1 MALFQRK
8 DINESEKRIFD
19 ALWKRYQ
26 ENPEQFSETQV
37 NALNELN
44 KRLTPETTPD
54 EIYDPKELVDEM
66 RGSDPG
72 ERKKVLSDVEREFE
86 RRKGSSNKEEFD
98 KLGYQRLKP
107 EKKKPLGFLK
117 NIFKR
122 KEQKPTET
130 TTETTEPTPKVPEE
144 PKSTLTIE
152 DAKYWYNRALEDN
165 AHGGKSFE
173 EWLKSD
179 SDYKHLV
186 EGYSPLTNV
195 NNIIDRDEGQ
205 EIAMQT
211 SSELE
216 PEVESGWALNISDNP
231 VLNSNNYYN
240 VYGKTYTPP
249 QGGIDIFKDP
259 AAAYDAWVRELTIRS
274 APVEKGGLGEI
285 QEGTG
290 TYPFIVGVSPIQYW
304 IEQGVLDFDLPY
316 DERVELFKKAIESGK
331 LTKELRIR
339 ESDKEFN
346 YPEYGTQFANLLTL
360 PDSIDE
366 LRRQRG
372 EDWDLFYEVVGEQ
385 AESARYFFKLLKAYK
400 EDGSLESARALNEFY
415 EDLVP
420 IAKESGRRTRDFRD
434 AVVYYAKHPD
444 KLVPFY
450 SGYKEAE
457 ELGRALFILQAY
469 EATGEMPSEEDMEF
483 LRYIDDKDFS
493 DDPSTTAAKI
503 IDVFGQMVPFAGE
516 LKGLNV
522 VGGMVNIFG
531 QKVGKK
537 YVGDAIRGQIKKV
550 LSSKIGKTGKIITKT
565 GVLVEGGY
573 RADASKNKRLLHN
586 YQINDD
592 EIIVSDDKVSEEDA
606 ERWGKADAYIEYSS
620 EMLGPALRVF
630 GEGAKNL
637 VTKAISKVAKIASKG
652 EKDLIIGQSMAS
664 AIRRYI
670 EKAAPDVKIDKKTL
684 NNIRKEL
691 QKFGYD
697 GFLEELGEERAGE
710 AMRAFLYQL
719 TESGIVEGFDN
730 PEYVDN
736 IWTMLSSGEY
746 ARFGEQMLI
755 EMVALGT
762 PGTVAGLYSIDAR
775 KGKEEDLKSSQ
786 REFVSKVEESNKK
799 AEEVKVEV
807 EETSK
812 KIDKEGVESLSE
824 EEFTKHIENVNE
836 VNNNHT
842 LNTLNELL
850 IEDPA
855 LAKELDLSEVNLEEE
870 IIKTAEQLEAEGVSV
885 EGEGMD
891 VDQKT
896 FVARGYTVLANL
908 KLKLGL
914 GKGANYDTVV
924 EEYYGIV
931 RRGGLS
937 KEQEEIYNQHYE
949 KYETDAEY
957 RKEINQFIN
966 DMAEK
971 MGNPIEVAD
980 VNQTLSYDK
989 LFDKEGKSY
998 EYKSNQDKKNHQADS
1013 IFEYIKNLFSG
1024 VFDNVDKSIQDVYK
1038 KVRDRRLEVSAK
1050 RAQTTQERRDARRQ
1064 ERITKAEAKK
1074 ERREKKREERKA
1086 KVDKKKERR
1095 EKKREEARAKKKPLG
1110 KGVDP
1115 PKKVKKID
1123 EKTKKGKPSYQ
1134 LTPTQK
1140 EFFKDTKV
1148 VDSKG
1153 EPKVAYH
1160 GTPKSFEI
1168 FKETDDIGF
1177 HAGTSQQANQRLITS
1192 RTFDEIDYKE
1202 GGNVMPVYLN
1212 IKNPLRLNDINWGEP
1227 MDVIEDILEKDASG
1241 GQIPLKSKAWSEIKD
1256 VEKKLSLMNI
1266 NATNR
1271 KEALGLIKNKLK
1283 ELGFDGIVYEN
1294 QYEGEGD
1301 SYIAFDANQIKSAT
1315 AMAEQPTKDPRIS
1328 YQLTPIGYQSGKGPS
1343 KKDNINMMFGR
1354 ETGHFGSGTY
1364 FFGSEKEAKKHARG
1378 RKRPITEINLEGKNL
1393 FRPFDMKRGGET
1405 FKAGGNFGMAN
1416 ELHWILRYVNEAS
1429 YKIGDYD
1436 AKNNPNSI
1444 SWRDNPTGISKRL
1457 ESWTGL
1463 KASPKMVD
1471 EVIQEVRAEIEANA
1485 GFGGLKTETAST
1497 RLMRRLGFDGID
1509 MRGIE
1514 GFDNANFGSVLYADK
1529 PTKAPKVSYQLEPA
1543 KPTLYSPALRA
1554 IENLPQKSIKAR
1566 GLMNLFKRAQVPPV
1580 ELDWLGI
1587 KEWARENYKP
1597 TDRIPKEHIIEFIK
1611 QNESEVIDVTLGEDT
1626 YGLKSKSPRRIL
1638 GQLRREFL
1646 EEPLHPAKFE
1656 KFTMVGGQDYKE
1668 LLVRHPDGTYVERSH
1683 WDIPGIIVSLRLT
1696 TRFDTEG
1703 NKVLFIEEIQS
1714 DWTSEAHKL
1723 RKKEVLRV
1731 AKDLETSDLTEPG
1744 QIVPAGQEYKPKEKY
1759 IKQAEKKVPKDFGYV
1774 LRKTQAD
1781 YDKARKELSNYI
1793 KKENLNIAI
1802 YNLPK
1807 LPTTFIEKL
1816 EDKHIDNY
1824 RKNYARG
1831 ANKTQAKKI
1840 MELHSKVSRLKP
1852 SVQTGGFQDTPYKD
1866 GWIKLGVKKAILH
1879 AVNNNFDKI
1888 AVPTHE
1894 QIADMFDVSKVI
1906 RSVEYRLPD
1915 PTNVSM
1921 KNQIESRIIQKNGKK
1936 LNIPEYNTPEKLER
1950 YLGKG
1955 IVDRMLAGEGKK
1967 KIVFDIKKLRQ
1978 DGWGNENGSYL
1989 QSDETPA
1996 INYSTDSATDYNKE
2010 TNEYGILDATLP
2022 GGVEKLSEEEYIE
2035 KHKQN
2040 PSKYPPPVSKEEYI
2054 YLSGLDLRTPA
2065 RFHKLVYDALANTLA
2080 KQGKRLGGKSGT
2092 INITISEGAF
2102 NENTEENTIPSDLKA
2117 YKVKRKSLT
2126 LTDNLKDKVRRTGIP
2141 SFQLAPNEDALDIYD
2156 DITGKEK
2163 FGTDAKKDSQSRYNS
2178 AIIPISTLLKR
2189 MDPKLYIHLLKH
2201 QFNVVRRVNLSLEF
2215 ADTFAKHID
2224 KMSKADRVKFKL
2236 AMLNSD
2242 SATLQS
2248 LVEKYDNKNQD
2259 FMSAYKNVRDTLD
2272 LLRQELIDL
2281 GEEVGIIED
2290 YFPRKVTNYDGL
2302 INHLYSDAKMQTLI
2316 EKQLAAAEKKKGAPL
2331 SESEKADIIG
2341 LLIRGYSYLGS
2352 KPSYLKGRKIDKIT
2366 PDMMEFYRDPVT
2378 QLFMHLEQAIDRVE
2392 TRKFFGINNKQTQ
2405 DMTQKEKS
2413 EFYDWAVGQFVQNL
2427 MDDGLK
2433 LTTKQQKEYIRI
2445 LSAYFSFVPSS
2456 DVYGAVKTLT
2466 YGVVLGK
2473 FTNTITQFQDIVY
2486 AIYENKH
2493 NQIRT
2498 IKNLLIYLGSKVKNI
2513 DRIKRST
2520 VGVDIPGIEHKMDSK
2535 RGFVRFAD
2543 KTTNGIFTLSGFK
2556 LADGLGKSVL
2566 INSAVQKYKSKA
2578 QKNRLSRKDKDYL
2591 KLLFGDQY
2599 DQVVEELKQKTSPSE
2614 YTENELFIA
2623 YATILKYQPVGKTE
2637 VPLKYLESGDIG
2649 RTLYM
2654 LKTFA
2659 IKQLNVI
2666 RDESFDVI
2674 AGRQPG
2680 NRKMAVANMFYLM
2693 SLMVM
2698 AGMGGDEIKNWLKS
2712 KTQTWQDNAIDNIL
2726 KIFLL
2731 NKYTTDKITKESAYK
2746 GVASAMYDNLRSAIL
2761 SFPPLD
2767 IGTQF
2772 ADDLWK
2778 WFQGDQKKLRVTRY
2792 VPLIGDLLY
2801 YQRDL
2806 SERVGVGGR
2815 GRDDYVVRKINAYYQ
2830 KSHKDGIDLKD
2841 WELKEY
2847 RELLEDF
2854 DKYPQTTT
2862 TTKDGEEKVKKRINT
2877 NKHWE
2882 HIDNTY

>member
-86 RRKGSSNKEEFD
+86 RRKGPSNKEEFD

-117 NIFKR
+117 NIFK
-122 KEQKPTET
+122 KEQKQPEAA
-130 TTETTEPTPKVPEE
+130 TETTEPTTKEPEE

-179 SDYKHLV
+179 SSFKHLV
-186 EGYSPLTNV
+186 EAPPSSTNV
-195 NNIIDRDEGQ
+195 SDIIDKDESQ
-205 EIAMQT
+205 KIAKQT
-211 SSELE
+211 SVELE

-231 VLNSNNYYN
+231 VLNSNNHYN
-240 VYGKTYTPP
+240 VYGKSYTPP
-249 QGGIDIFKDP
+249 QGGIDIFNDP
-259 AAAYDAWVRELTIRS
+259 AEAYDAWVRELTIRS

-290 TYPFIVGVSPIQYW
+290 TYPFIVGVSPLQYW
-304 IEQGVLDFDLPY
+304 IEQGVLDFDLPF
-316 DERVELFKKAIESGK
+316 DEQVELFKKAIESGK

-339 ESDKEFN
+339 EKDKDFD

-372 EDWDLFYEVVGEQ
+372 KDWDLFYEVVGEQ
-385 AESARYFFKLLKAYK
+385 AETARYFFKLLKAYK
-400 EDGSLESARALNEFY
+400 KDGSLESARALNEFY

-550 LSSKIGKTGKIITKT
+550 LSSKIGKTGIAITKT

-606 ERWGKADAYIEYSS
+606 ERWGKADAYIEYLS
-620 EMLGPALRVF
+620 EMSGGALRVF
-630 GEGAKNL
+630 GAGAKNL
-637 VTKAISKVAKIASKG
+637 VTKAISKVTKIASKG

-670 EKAAPDVKIDKKTL
+670 EKAVPGVKIDKKTL

-697 GFLEELGEERAGE
+697 GFLEELGEERLGE
-710 AMRAFLYQL
+710 VMRAFLYQL

-746 ARFGEQMLI
+746 AKFGEQMLI

-786 REFVSKVEESNKK
+786 PEFVSKVEESNKK

-949 KYETDAEY
+949 KYKTDAEY

-1064 ERITKAEAKK
+1064 ERKTKAEAKK

-1123 EKTKKGKPSYQ
+1123 EKTKKGKP
-1134 LTPTQK
+1134 
-1140 EFFKDTKV
+1140 
-1148 VDSKG
+1148 
-1153 EPKVAYH
+1153 
-1160 GTPKSFEI
+1160 
-1168 FKETDDIGF
+1168 
-1177 HAGTSQQANQRLITS
+1177 
-1192 RTFDEIDYKE
+1192 
-1202 GGNVMPVYLN
+1202 
-1212 IKNPLRLNDINWGEP
+1212 
-1227 MDVIEDILEKDASG
+1227 
-1241 GQIPLKSKAWSEIKD
+1241 
-1256 VEKKLSLMNI
+1256 
-1266 NATNR
+1266 
-1271 KEALGLIKNKLK
+1271 
-1283 ELGFDGIVYEN
+1283 
-1294 QYEGEGD
+1294 
-1301 SYIAFDANQIKSAT
+1301 
-1315 AMAEQPTKDPRIS
+1315 S

-1529 PTKAPKVSYQLEPA
+1529 PTKDPRISYQLTPIE

-1587 KEWARENYKP
+1587 KEWAQENYKP
-1597 TDRIPKEHIIEFIK
+1597 IDRIPKEHIIEFIK
-1611 QNESEVIDVTLGEDT
+1611 QNESEVIDVTLGEVELSNEDKNKISKLGWNPKYWKYDEDNPAASEGFAPKSLEKENEEYQDIFYRPKENIYVVET
-1626 YGLKSKSPRRIL
+1626 FDGEYSDKKQLTEEEYQDLYDKGKIKTPPIHNAISNFSGLYTP
-1638 GQLRREFL
+1638 
-1646 EEPLHPAKFE
+1646 PKFE
-1656 KFTMVGGQDYKE
+1656 KLTMVGGEDYKE
-1668 LLVRHPDGTYVERSH
+1668 LLVRHPDGTYIKPSH

-1723 RKKEVLRV
+1723 RTKEVNRLINKGMSKK
-1731 AKDLETSDLTEPG
+1731 A
-1744 QIVPAGQEYKPKEKY
+1744 
-1759 IKQAEKKVPKDFGYV
+1759 AEKKVPKDFGYV
-1774 LRKTQAD
+1774 TRKTQ
-1781 YDKARKELSNYI
+1781 
-1793 KKENLNIAI
+1793 
-1802 YNLPK
+1802 
-1807 LPTTFIEKL
+1807 
-1816 EDKHIDNY
+1816 
-1824 RKNYARG
+1824 
-1831 ANKTQAKKI
+1831 
-1840 MELHSKVSRLKP
+1840 
-1852 SVQTGGFQDTPYKD
+1852 
-1866 GWIKLGVKKAILH
+1866 
-1879 AVNNNFDKI
+1879 
-1888 AVPTHE
+1888 
-1894 QIADMFDVSKVI
+1894 
-1906 RSVEYRLPD
+1906 
-1915 PTNVSM
+1915 
-1921 KNQIESRIIQKNGKK
+1921 
-1936 LNIPEYNTPEKLER
+1936 
-1950 YLGKG
+1950 
-1955 IVDRMLAGEGKK
+1955 
-1967 KIVFDIKKLRQ
+1967 
-1978 DGWGNENGSYL
+1978 
-1989 QSDETPA
+1989 
-1996 INYSTDSATDYNKE
+1996 
-2010 TNEYGILDATLP
+2010 
-2022 GGVEKLSEEEYIE
+2022 
-2035 KHKQN
+2035 
-2040 PSKYPPPVSKEEYI
+2040 
-2054 YLSGLDLRTPA
+2054 
-2065 RFHKLVYDALANTLA
+2065 
-2080 KQGKRLGGKSGT
+2080 
-2092 INITISEGAF
+2092 
-2102 NENTEENTIPSDLKA
+2102 
-2117 YKVKRKSLT
+2117 
-2126 LTDNLKDKVRRTGIP
+2126 
-2141 SFQLAPNEDALDIYD
+2141 
-2156 DITGKEK
+2156 
-2163 FGTDAKKDSQSRYNS
+2163 
-2178 AIIPISTLLKR
+2178 
-2189 MDPKLYIHLLKH
+2189 
-2201 QFNVVRRVNLSLEF
+2201 
-2215 ADTFAKHID
+2215 
-2224 KMSKADRVKFKL
+2224 
-2236 AMLNSD
+2236 
-2242 SATLQS
+2242 
-2248 LVEKYDNKNQD
+2248 
-2259 FMSAYKNVRDTLD
+2259 
-2272 LLRQELIDL
+2272 
-2281 GEEVGIIED
+2281 
-2290 YFPRKVTNYDGL
+2290 
-2302 INHLYSDAKMQTLI
+2302 
-2316 EKQLAAAEKKKGAPL
+2316 
-2331 SESEKADIIG
+2331 
-2341 LLIRGYSYLGS
+2341 
-2352 KPSYLKGRKIDKIT
+2352 
-2366 PDMMEFYRDPVT
+2366 
-2378 QLFMHLEQAIDRVE
+2378 
-2392 TRKFFGINNKQTQ
+2392 
-2405 DMTQKEKS
+2405 
-2413 EFYDWAVGQFVQNL
+2413 
-2427 MDDGLK
+2427 
-2433 LTTKQQKEYIRI
+2433 
-2445 LSAYFSFVPSS
+2445 
-2456 DVYGAVKTLT
+2456 
-2466 YGVVLGK
+2466 
-2473 FTNTITQFQDIVY
+2473 
-2486 AIYENKH
+2486 
-2493 NQIRT
+2493 
-2498 IKNLLIYLGSKVKNI
+2498 
-2513 DRIKRST
+2513 
-2520 VGVDIPGIEHKMDSK
+2520 
-2535 RGFVRFAD
+2535 
-2543 KTTNGIFTLSGFK
+2543 
-2556 LADGLGKSVL
+2556 
-2566 INSAVQKYKSKA
+2566 
-2578 QKNRLSRKDKDYL
+2578 
-2591 KLLFGDQY
+2591 
-2599 DQVVEELKQKTSPSE
+2599 
-2614 YTENELFIA
+2614 
-2623 YATILKYQPVGKTE
+2623 
-2637 VPLKYLESGDIG
+2637 
-2649 RTLYM
+2649 
-2654 LKTFA
+2654 
-2659 IKQLNVI
+2659 
-2666 RDESFDVI
+2666 
-2674 AGRQPG
+2674 
-2680 NRKMAVANMFYLM
+2680 
-2693 SLMVM
+2693 
-2698 AGMGGDEIKNWLKS
+2698 
-2712 KTQTWQDNAIDNIL
+2712 
-2726 KIFLL
+2726 
-2731 NKYTTDKITKESAYK
+2731 
-2746 GVASAMYDNLRSAIL
+2746 
-2761 SFPPLD
+2761 
-2767 IGTQF
+2767 
-2772 ADDLWK
+2772 
-2778 WFQGDQKKLRVTRY
+2778 
-2792 VPLIGDLLY
+2792 
-2801 YQRDL
+2801 
-2806 SERVGVGGR
+2806 
-2815 GRDDYVVRKINAYYQ
+2815 
-2830 KSHKDGIDLKD
+2830 
-2841 WELKEY
+2841 
-2847 RELLEDF
+2847 
-2854 DKYPQTTT
+2854 
-2862 TTKDGEEKVKKRINT
+2862 
-2877 NKHWE
+2877 
-2882 HIDNTY
+2882 